1 MRKMADHKKKW
12 RDRIFKRPVN
22 TRKRGVGMAGFF
34 SDMDESDFNEAPR
47 KETPPIVV
55 APEVDEEN
63 NETIPEEN
71 GFSSDNSMEVPDDIM
86 LDGPGMVSMAD
97 LSGDDYM
104 NDPED
109 DMEGMPDDNEENASL
124 EEDDESVED
133 TSPEENSGTSDT
145 SVGDEDEDFGELI
158 VKNTTKAAPPEKKT
172 KNSKK
177 EPVQETPAK
186 QKEEPKAVE
195 KGSDVSVKGT
205 IITAGTVIT
214 GSIQSKENVLVEGIV
229 EGHVEA
235 KNIVIQNGGQV
246 KEGAAAEEN
255 LEIHGNIDGDIS
267 GKNVRLCQSKIRGN
281 ITSKG
286 RISVDKDS
294 ILNGDVTEGEDIDI
308 YGRVRG
314 MISVTGKA
322 TIHRGSI
329 VKGSVRCH
337 DIYLETGSRFQGSVE
352 QVVAEDISD
361 DLFE

>member
-1 MRKMADHKKKW
+1 
-12 RDRIFKRPVN
+12 
-22 TRKRGVGMAGFF
+22 MAGFF

-55 APEVDEEN
+55 APEVDEES
-63 NETIPEEN
+63 NETMPEES

-109 DMEGMPDDNEENASL
+109 DMEGMPDDSEENAPL
-124 EEDDESVED
+124 EDDSRRAAPIEESIED
-133 TSPEENSGTSDT
+133 ASFKDDSISAAPIGEA
-145 SVGDEDEDFGELI
+145 DEDFGELI

-172 KNSKK
+172 KSSKK

-186 QKEEPKAVE
+186 QKEEPKVVE
-195 KGSDVSVKGT
+195 KGNDVSVKGT

-214 GSIQSKENVLVEGIV
+214 GSIQSKDNILVEGVV

-267 GKNVRLCQSKIRGN
+267 GRNVRLCQSKIRGN

-329 VKGSVRCH
+329 VKGSVRCL
-337 DIYLETGSRFQGSVE
+337 DIYLETGARFQGSVE

>member
-1 MRKMADHKKKW
+1 
-12 RDRIFKRPVN
+12 
-22 TRKRGVGMAGFF
+22 MAGFF

-55 APEVDEEN
+55 APEVDEES
-63 NETIPEEN
+63 NETMPEEN

-104 NDPED
+104 NDPEGSIED
-109 DMEGMPDDNEENASL
+109 EPL
-124 EEDDESVED
+124 EEESRIAASVED
-133 TSPEENSGTSDT
+133 EDEKEGGSATPIEEEEDSISDA
-145 SVGDEDEDFGELI
+145 SVEDEDEDFGELI

-172 KNSKK
+172 KSSKK

-281 ITSKG
+281 ITSEG

-337 DIYLETGSRFQGSVE
+337 DIYLETGARFQGSVE

>member
-1 MRKMADHKKKW
+1 
-12 RDRIFKRPVN
+12 
-22 TRKRGVGMAGFF
+22 MAGFF

-55 APEVDEEN
+55 APEVDEES
-63 NETIPEEN
+63 NETTPEEN
-71 GFSSDNSMEVPDDIM
+71 DFSSDNMMEVPDDIM
-86 LDGPGMVSMAD
+86 LDGPGMVSMVD

-104 NDPED
+104 NTPEEAGDLTDDPED
-109 DMEGMPDDNEENASL
+109 SEE
-124 EEDDESVED
+124 EEDG
-133 TSPEENSGTSDT
+133 NISDT
-145 SVGDEDEDFGELI
+145 SIDESAEDASGDEDFGELI
-158 VKNTTKAAPPEKKT
+158 VKSPTKAAPTEKKT
-172 KNSKK
+172 KSSKK
-177 EPVQETPAK
+177 ESVQETAK

-255 LEIHGNIDGDIS
+255 LEIHGNIDGDVS

-337 DIYLETGSRFQGSVE
+337 DIYLETGARFQGSVE